1 MSKKEKLSFDLT
13 TSPDLDS
20 ITIKLFSRSNVK
32 LKLKIQQSML
42 AEKKKSKTKDK
53 LFIRRKSSDIIKDLK
68 TSLFFNMSKEENQ
81 ILKSKIIQQKTVK
94 RNLKKYMFNMINVG

>member
-1 MSKKEKLSFDLT
+1 
-13 TSPDLDS
+13 
-20 ITIKLFSRSNVK
+20 
-32 LKLKIQQSML
+32 ML